1 MSQAKRLEVRLDPES
16 RRRLE
21 VVAADRAVGISE
33 AVRQLI
39 VEAYERSRVLRR
51 QEAARRIGAL
61 KLEGVPDPDEL
72 SEQLDATYA
81 SPDLR

>member
-1 MSQAKRLEVRLDPES
+1 MSQGKRLEVRLDPEA

-21 VVAADRAVGISE
+21 VVAADRGAGISE

-39 VEAYERSRVLRR
+39 IEAYERTRALRR
-51 QEAARRIGAL
+51 REAARRIGAL
-61 KLEGVPDPDEL
+61 ELEDVPDPDEL